1 MNGYKKKG
9 EDAMKVAVIGFTLI
23 ALLILLE
30 KLLGIKIIK

>member
-9 EDAMKVAVIGFTLI
+9 EDAMKVAAVGFILI
-23 ALLILLE
+23 VLLILLE